1 MLWQRCSIDGDD
13 VGIQESIEGLCD
25 DDDGDD
31 VVLELRESLERSYD
45 GDNGDELGAGVE
57 TNIYVIEAGF
67 V

>member
-1 MLWQRCSIDGDD
+1 M
-13 VGIQESIEGLCD
+13 IQKIIEGLCD

-57 TNIYVIEAGF
+57 RNIYVIEAGF